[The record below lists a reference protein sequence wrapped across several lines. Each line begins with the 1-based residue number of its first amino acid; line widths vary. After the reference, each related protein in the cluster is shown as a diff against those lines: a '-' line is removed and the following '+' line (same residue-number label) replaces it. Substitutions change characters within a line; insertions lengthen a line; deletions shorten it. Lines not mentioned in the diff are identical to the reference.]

1 MTARRG
7 TVVLSSQRDNY
18 VYGTCVINKES
29 GLMITMYDVR
39 KAVTNLLQRVFN
51 DDCTEINFV
60 WGENVVEFVTG
71 AMAPYHSSLKYAFTE
86 NTIDLDC

>member
-7 TVVLSSQRDNY
+7 TVILSSQRDNR

-39 KAVTNLLQRVFN
+39 KAVTNLLQQVFD

-60 WGENVVEFVTG
+60 WGEHVVEFVTG
-71 AMAPYHSSLKYAFTE
+71 NMAPYHSSLKYAFTE
-86 NTIDLDC
+86 NTIDLNC